1 MLYNPKQWYYIMNYK
16 TRINEAEKTIQQI
29 KEDKKIQVKNT
40 LAEMKQ
46 LHAEIWDISNE
57 LYKNNIN
64 YNIDEDQLCELNPQD
79 LILIIK
85 KQRKIRLMNELRT
98 KVIKILKGHDVYVAA
113 LNIYGNGIDYSLV
126 K

>member
-1 MLYNPKQWYYIMNYK
+1 MNYK
-16 TRINEAEKTIQQI
+16 TRIDEAEKTIQQI
-29 KEDKKIQVKNT
+29 KEHKKIKVKNI

-46 LHAEIWDISNE
+46 LHIEIWDIKNE
-57 LYKNNIN
+57 LCKNNIN
-64 YNIDEDQLCELNPQD
+64 YNIDEDQLCELDPQY

-85 KQRKIRLMNELRT
+85 KQRKIRLMSELKT
-98 KVIKILKGHDVYVAA
+98 KVNKILKGHHIYMAA